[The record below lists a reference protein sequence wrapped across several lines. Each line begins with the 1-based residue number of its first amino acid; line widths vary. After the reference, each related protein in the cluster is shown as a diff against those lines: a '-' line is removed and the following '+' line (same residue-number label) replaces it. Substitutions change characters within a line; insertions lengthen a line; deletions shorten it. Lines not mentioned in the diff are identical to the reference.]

1 MIDARQLI
9 YDSLRAGC
17 DPPVRGAHPE
27 GDEMPLPLIVYTE
40 VSNVN
45 VRKWLDRVD
54 VQIDAYG
61 RSINDARAYLD
72 QADAVMRGLGFQRTY
87 TNTDEDARRGK
98 DFYQKTANYRASI
111 NSHDYTILGGVY
123 NG

>member
-61 RSINDARAYLD
+61 RSINDARTYLD
-72 QADAVMRGLGFQRTY
+72 QADTVMRGLGFQRTY

-98 DFYQKTANYRASI
+98 DFYQKTANYRVSI
-111 NSHDYTILGGVY
+111 NVHDMTILGGAY
-123 NG
+123 NA